1 MKKTVVTLAALTTF
15 IAAAIAF
22 DWPQNEILSNSFNS
36 YFGQLRGNQLNTSLV
51 FSDSEEIKVCE
62 DGRVL
67 ASISEHDE
75 TADLFESTLGNSIII
90 GHKDNIMTVYGNL
103 DSDFQEQRSAMINV
117 TTGTNLGTCSNSAW
131 QENDSCLEFK
141 VVDCKNKLFINPRIL
156 MPRIGAEAE
165 LSIRGVVAINKKNGV
180 EYDLFKND
188 SIPAGTYTIYQQR
201 QKISLPYKTTILI
214 NGYSVEQ
221 ISYATLI
228 QKDGKICTAGKNNY
242 TSQQIYPASDKF
254 LLGEIVI
261 PRGKIKMTVI
271 SQDILNKE
279 KQITF
284 NFTAR

>member
-1 MKKTVVTLAALTTF
+1 MKKSVITAAILTSILAT
-15 IAAAIAF
+15 AIAF

-36 YFGQLRGNQLNTSLV
+36 YFGQLRGNHLNTSLV

-75 TADLFESTLGNSIII
+75 TTDLFESTLGNSIII
-90 GHKDNIMTVYGNL
+90 AHKDNIMTVYGNL
-103 DSDFQEQRSAMINV
+103 DSENQDERSAMTTV

-141 VVDCKNKLFINPRIL
+141 VIDSQNKLFINPRVL
-156 MPRIGAEAE
+156 MPRVGAEAE
-165 LSIRGVVAINKKNGV
+165 LSIKGVVAVNKKGV

-188 SIPAGTYTIYQQR
+188 SIPSGTYTIYQQR
-201 QKISLPYKTTILI
+201 QKISLPYKTTIFI

-228 QKDGKICTAGKNNY
+228 QKDGKICTEGKHNY
-242 TSQQIYPASDKF
+242 TSQQIYPSNDRF

-271 SQDILNKE
+271 SQDILGKE